1 MKNMGVAI
9 ILVAIAGFYTAP
21 AEAGWKG
28 GCRVSSLAGEWIFA
42 TSIGRQML
50 GGPFP
55 PDKDITAL
63 GTMHVNRDGSVSGK
77 FDVTVEDTIFL
88 PDVGFDGSI
97 TLERDCTGTLTFV
110 TAVGSVRTDSI
121 ALVAHDEALGMSQ
134 DPANL
139 WTYQMRRIGRGSR
152 D

>member
-1 MKNMGVAI
+1 MKNLGVAV
-9 ILVAIAGFYTAP
+9 LFVALGSLYAAP
-21 AEAGWKG
+21 AEAVHD
-28 GCRVSSLAGEWIFA
+28 GCRVSSLAGDWIFA

-63 GTMHVNRDGSVSGK
+63 GTMQVNRDGSVSGK

-88 PDVGFDGSI
+88 PDVGFEGSI
-97 TLERDCTGTLTFV
+97 VLDADCTGTLTFV
-110 TAVGSVRTDSI
+110 TTAGSFRTDSI
-121 ALVAHDEALGMSQ
+121 AVLSRDEVLGMSQ

-139 WTYQMRRIGRGSR
+139 WTYEMRRPNRWQR
-152 D
+152 R